1 VILYPAPR
9 RPPSPKWAAPA
20 AHKQPGGPESFS
32 GKETAH
38 PGSSQNLLYSGA
50 SRAGMA
56 SARRP
61 PLLPHLPPNLP
72 APTREQFLR
81 EIWAGR
87 TLPGRA
93 SRRRKHPCSLRGPKC
108 LCNVSSVVLYSGW
121 VRAGRHARAQGAVSG
136 CVSRPMRVDTKPKIT
151 AHHSRTYK
159 ARNIEFVFTLNPL
172 FVGGFRVYFTAFPT
186 VEACCLTSE
195 PSL

>member
-9 RPPSPKWAAPA
+9 RPPSPNG
-20 AHKQPGGPESFS
+20 QPQQPTRGLVKIFCIL
-32 GKETAH
+32 A
-38 PGSSQNLLYSGA
+38 LLGQEWPQPI
-50 SRAGMA
+50 
-56 SARRP
+56 RP

-121 VRAGRHARAQGAVSG
+121 VRAGPTCPGTRGRVRVCVPSDASRHQAENNG
-136 CVSRPMRVDTKPKIT
+136 PPFKDI
-151 AHHSRTYK
+151 
-159 ARNIEFVFTLNPL
+159 
-172 FVGGFRVYFTAFPT
+172 
-186 VEACCLTSE
+186 
-195 PSL
+195 

>member
-1 VILYPAPR
+1 MESCPPPRGRLWGGTVSVILYPAPR

-32 GKETAH
+32 GIETAH
-38 PGSSQNLLYSGA
+38 PGSSHNLLYSGA
-50 SRAGMA
+50 SRAGVA
-56 SARRP
+56 LARRP

-121 VRAGRHARAQGAVSG
+121 VRAGPTCPGTRGRVRVCVPSDASRHQAENNG
-136 CVSRPMRVDTKPKIT
+136 PPFKDI
-151 AHHSRTYK
+151 
-159 ARNIEFVFTLNPL
+159 
-172 FVGGFRVYFTAFPT
+172 
-186 VEACCLTSE
+186 
-195 PSL
+195 